1 MKIQNKKVLVTGAA
15 GFIGSNLVEDLLKN
29 GNEVIGLDN
38 LSTGFLSNLEEFQNQ
53 PNFSFIEGDIRDL
66 STCIKACEG
75 VDIVLHQAA
84 LGSVPRSIADPIT
97 TNSVN
102 IDGFLNMLIAARDTK
117 VRRFVYA
124 SSSSVYGDSAELPKV
139 EENIGNPLSPY
150 ATTKVVNELY
160 ANVFYNLYGLEVI
173 GLRYFNVFGPK
184 QSPHGEYAAVIPKFI
199 DTMLKG
205 ISPTI
210 NGDGSN
216 SRDFTFVENIVQMN
230 NLAATTENKNCLG
243 QVFNTAVGTTL
254 TLNGLVEI
262 LNNVISSQLESYKR
276 VKVQYGPEREGDIP
290 HSWASV
296 DKAKDFLSYSP
307 NIDFEECIKRTLIWH
322 F

>member
-1 MKIQNKKVLVTGAA
+1 
-15 GFIGSNLVEDLLKN
+15 
-29 GNEVIGLDN
+29 
-38 LSTGFLSNLEEFQNQ
+38 LSNLEEFQNQ